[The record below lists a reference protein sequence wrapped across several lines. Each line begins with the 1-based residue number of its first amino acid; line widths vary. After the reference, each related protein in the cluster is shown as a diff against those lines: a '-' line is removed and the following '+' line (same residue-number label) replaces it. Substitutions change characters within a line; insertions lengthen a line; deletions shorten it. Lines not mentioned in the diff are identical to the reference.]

1 MNSGY
6 GSYGSGYGMGSGMG
20 GYGSYGGMG
29 GYGGMSGYGGYG
41 SYGGYGGYGGY
52 NRMGMGGMGNPNNPL
67 ETSTAATFQLIESI
81 VGAFGGFAQMLES
94 TYMATH
100 TSFYAMM
107 SVAEQFGHLK
117 QSLGSILGIFALLRW
132 SKALIAKITGKQPP
146 NQLTPANFAKFQAAG
161 GASGGASRPSFKPLL
176 MFLAAVVGLPY
187 LLGKLIRSMASQQ
200 QAEIGMNG
208 DGPIDPSKL
217 DFCRALYDFVPE
229 NPQIELELKK
239 GDLVAVLSAT
249 DPSGNPSQW
258 WRVRTRDGRS
268 GYVPATYV
276 EIIPRQAPL
285 EAGPPGAAN
294 ATPEAGSVKQIE

>member
-6 GSYGSGYGMGSGMG
+6 GSYGSGYGYGSGMG
-20 GYGSYGGMG
+20 GYGSYSGYGGMSGMG
-29 GYGGMSGYGGYG
+29 GYGGMSGYGGI
-41 SYGGYGGYGGY
+41 GGYGGYGGY

-132 SKALIAKITGKQPP
+132 SKAFIAKISGKQPP
-146 NQLTPANFAKFQAAG
+146 SQLTPANFAKFQASG
-161 GASGGASRPSFKPLL
+161 GASGASRPSFKPLL

-200 QAEIGMNG
+200 QAEMGMNG
-208 DGPIDPSKL
+208 EGPIDPSKL

-229 NPQIELELKK
+229 NPQVELELKK

-276 EIIPRQAPL
+276 EVIPRQAPL
-285 EAGPPGAAN
+285 EAGPVPTAPDTA
-294 ATPEAGSVKQIE
+294 SIKQIE